1 MGPGIC
7 CLKDSLPEAIKGQ
20 TCCHLSCPGRDC
32 GPGDIWTEVSLA
44 AAESTLGLFPD
55 FLVHQSCLFTGLG
68 GKFHHLVDKS
78 VDRER
83 GQRKRRDNLPLA
95 KSSKGDLRKIIFIK
109 AVYAWCTKHMAFLWR
124 SEDNL

>member
-1 MGPGIC
+1 MV
-7 CLKDSLPEAIKGQ
+7 
-20 TCCHLSCPGRDC
+20 
-32 GPGDIWTEVSLA
+32 PGDIWTEVSQA
-44 AAESTLGLFPD
+44 ADEGTLCLFPD

-68 GKFHHLVDKS
+68 GKFHHLADKS

-95 KSSKGDLRKIIFIK
+95 KSSKGDLRKIIFKK
-109 AVYAWCTKHMAFLWR
+109 AVYVWCTKHMAFLWR